1 MNYSY
6 HIEHSHEWAIGAKFV
21 ISGYDAQLVAQLAA
35 QGCSQLAD
43 GRPVLGSIDF
53 EWARH
58 CVVSS
63 VEMRPYANLLLAI
76 ERSFSI

>member
-35 QGCSQLAD
+35 QLVAYW
-43 GRPVLGSIDF
+43 L
-53 EWARH
+53 
-58 CVVSS
+58 
-63 VEMRPYANLLLAI
+63 
-76 ERSFSI
+76 